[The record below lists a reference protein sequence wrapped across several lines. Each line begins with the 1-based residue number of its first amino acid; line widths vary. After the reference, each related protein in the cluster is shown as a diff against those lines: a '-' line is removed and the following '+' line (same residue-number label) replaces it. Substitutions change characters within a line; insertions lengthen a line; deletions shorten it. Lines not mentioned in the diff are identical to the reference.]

1 MGIEPGCHAR
11 NHSVIVDLLHALEG
25 IAGLGAVDGDGTILV
40 YRLGSKRPQPG
51 VDPVIPVPHGMTHCK
66 AHGMAHALKLLA
78 ELDEA
83 LDLCG
88 ELVVARLIDP
98 TLSVND
104 LLAGSAHGHGDPSP
118 VLHPVFKANVLPASI
133 FLPEVFTYI

>member
-11 NHSVIVDLLHALEG
+11 SHSVVVQFLHALKG
-25 IAGLGAVDGDGTILV
+25 IAGFGTVDGDGTILV
-40 YRLGSKRPQPG
+40 HRLGSESPQPG
-51 VDPVIPVPHGMTHCK
+51 VDPVIPVSHGMAHCK

-78 ELDEA
+78 DFDEV

-88 ELVVARLIDP
+88 ERVVARLIDP
-98 TLSVND
+98 TLSVHD

-118 VLHPVFKANVLPASI
+118 VLHRVFKAYVLPTSVL
-133 FLPEVFTYI
+133 LPEVFTYI